1 MVLKTLVIGFC
12 ALMVSLI
19 FVQSVYAVN
28 IRTQYFNIT
37 FDEEHGGV
45 VTSLQYKGVE
55 FLTGGKNGAWG
66 TIGLR
71 RSTWD
76 GTGDVCTRWATDMY
90 YQYNQNHK
98 VTVENKKRK
107 YIVTIEPAEETS
119 EILSTNKK
127 IVWHIPKKSTVITVK
142 YNPGYN
148 NEYLYIPFIRNYDL
162 SIGTITYYTING
174 RIIPATPAPYCESKW
189 YRSSLADYKLYKG
202 TQTVGTM
209 IFVHD
214 LPLSYYSAYYGAD
227 LNTWQMHYPFYDR
240 KSKEISM
247 VFYGGVSEPLA

>member
-1 MVLKTLVIGFC
+1 MEYIKAGVIGFC
-12 ALMVSLI
+12 VLMVSVI
-19 FVQSVYAVN
+19 FVQSAYALN
-28 IRTQYFNIT
+28 INTQYFNIT
-37 FDEEHGGV
+37 FDEQHGGV

-55 FLTGGKNGAWG
+55 FLTGDGNGVWG

-71 RSTWD
+71 RSTWN

-90 YQYNQNHK
+90 YQYDQNHK
-98 VTVENKKRK
+98 ITVKNKTNR
-107 YIVTIEPAEETS
+107 YIVTIEPNGTS
-119 EILSTNKK
+119 QILGNNKK
-127 IVWHIPKKSTVITVK
+127 IVWYIPKNSTMIKVK
-142 YNPGYN
+142 YSPGYK
-148 NEYLYIPFIRNYDL
+148 NEYLYMPFIRNYDMG
-162 SIGTITYYTING
+162 IGILTYFTTLGQIIT
-174 RIIPATPAPYCESKW
+174 ATPTNYCKSNW

-214 LPLSYYSAYYGAD
+214 LPFSYYSAYYGAD

-247 VFYGGVSEPLA
+247 IFYG